1 MDMGELLPECWG
13 VTGEG
18 KSGPLHRRT
27 RVVADIFSWIQC
39 FTSYVSV
46 QGSQYPEAIPELMAY
61 MAMIVRSSQHFKDL
75 AWLWYDVGFRRQAA
89 LTKNRK
95 WSQINTTLYSMCFTT
110 SFRGGVSRCE
120 LCLGSMRSMADCALQ
135 GDPDPDMRD
144 RVKAV
149 DATLLALAS
158 RQWRQAGDQPTQRA
172 NQVCRLFN
180 LGRCNFAK
188 CKYIYECLQC
198 RGLHPVSRCQRRGP
212 SGGRPGGLP
221 PAGRLP
227 FQKP

>member
-1 MDMGELLPECWG
+1 MVL
-13 VTGEG
+13 
-18 KSGPLHRRT
+18 
-27 RVVADIFSWIQC
+27 
-39 FTSYVSV
+39 
-46 QGSQYPEAIPELMAY
+46 
-61 MAMIVRSSQHFKDL
+61 
-75 AWLWYDVGFRRQAA
+75 GFRQQAA

-120 LCLGSMRSMADCALQ
+120 LCLGSMHSTADCALQ

-149 DATLLALAS
+149 EVALVS
-158 RQWRQAGDQPTQRA
+158 RQRRQAGDQPTQRE

-180 LGRCNFAK
+180 QGRCNFAK
-188 CKYIYECLQC
+188 CKYIHECLQC

-212 SGGRPGGLP
+212 SGGEPGGLP
-221 PAGRLP
+221 PRP
-227 FQKP
+227 FRNPECSSGSYRPCQPNRVYLGLVMLYLCMDQCFLVGNMKSNR